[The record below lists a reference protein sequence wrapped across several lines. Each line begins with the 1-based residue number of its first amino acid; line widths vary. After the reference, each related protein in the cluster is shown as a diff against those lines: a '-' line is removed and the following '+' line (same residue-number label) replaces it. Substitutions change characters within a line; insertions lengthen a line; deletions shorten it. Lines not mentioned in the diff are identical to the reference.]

1 MSEVYAAL
9 LGALIGALAG
19 LAGGGLASIASLRA
33 SQVAARA
40 PLGQIL
46 CEFSACVVKLYGAS
60 DHSEVE
66 TAKRDIELKWNE
78 FAVHQRILC
87 PSKRLSILW
96 ELLRSELKRPDMRGE
111 AAIHLFG
118 QMQEKATRMVGAN
131 SSHLFRWQ
139 ARRSE
144 AKVLTKW
151 LAADQSKLLSDS
163 ARTRLGE
170 LACSGS

>member
-46 CEFSACVVKLYGAS
+46 YEFGACVVKLRGSLDPLEEDTY
-60 DHSEVE
+60 
-66 TAKRDIELKWNE
+66 KRDIELKWNE
-78 FAVHQRILC
+78 FAIQQRILC
-87 PSKRLSILW
+87 PSERLSVLW
-96 ELLRSELKRPDMRGE
+96 ELLRSELKRPEMRGD
-111 AAIHLFG
+111 AAVHLFG
-118 QMQEKATRMVGAN
+118 QMQEKASRMVGAN

-139 ARRSE
+139 ARQSE
-144 AKVLTKW
+144 AEVLSTW
-151 LAADQSKLLSDS
+151 LAADQSELLSGS
-163 ARTRLGE
+163 TRARLE
-170 LACSGS
+170 DLA